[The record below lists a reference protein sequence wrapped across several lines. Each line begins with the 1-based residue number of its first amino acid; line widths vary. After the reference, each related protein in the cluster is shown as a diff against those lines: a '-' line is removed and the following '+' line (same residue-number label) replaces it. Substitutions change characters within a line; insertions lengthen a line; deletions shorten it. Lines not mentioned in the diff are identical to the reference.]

1 MLAPVSGARKDRR
14 SSFRALKDYLTQE
27 LDAETGAI
35 RPRGEMVLSENLL
48 SPETAAAEMRGVAN
62 ENARVKDPVYHY
74 QLCWQPGERPTQ
86 VQWEA
91 AAKKTVRQLGF
102 DEHQYILGA
111 HSDTEHFHVHVM
123 VNRVHPETYRAHY
136 PQFSK
141 RSLDKVLRE
150 IEAEQ
155 GWKHSRGLYHWDE
168 RTRQAVRNTPEQ
180 MRELRDY
187 SIENRVSQRAGKV
200 QTYADTESLEVYV
213 KGAPADQ
220 LHDLLQG
227 SNATWQKVHALLH
240 HYGLALEK
248 GDKGGYTVRAIGTD
262 LRVKASKVFRDDF
275 AGKANRSR
283 IANKLGPYR
292 APEDRILT
300 YDPRVKYTPRS
311 LKRDPQDRA
320 EKREQRAA
328 ERAQLRK
335 AYQAYKDHV
344 AVGLQKQGEDGRET
358 IRRLREDQ
366 AARRAHIRTL
376 QASPIQR
383 RAMRSVLAAEFVQE
397 SEILRHRLREERAA
411 RRAKTYREWITE
423 QAEVGDIAAARQLRG
438 FLYREKRARRES
450 AVRLGQEVLTIESAS
465 NQRPD
470 AVFYAIANM
479 TWVVDRRTGDVTYRL
494 DGNDAFIDVGEKI
507 NLIDSREATLAASLK
522 VAQEKFGSYL
532 HVTGSDQLKREIATA
547 AAKHGLNVRFTEDRM
562 NHWLKIDQ
570 KRYRTRGYGLGR

>member
-1 MLAPVSGARKDRR
+1 MLAPVSGTRKDGR

-27 LDAETGAI
+27 LDAETGEI
-35 RPRGEMVLSENLL
+35 RPRGEMILSENLL

-74 QLCWQPGERPTQ
+74 QLCWQPGEQPTQ
-86 VQWEA
+86 MQWES
-91 AAKKTVRQLGF
+91 AAKKTIRQLGF

-141 RSLDKVLRE
+141 RSLDKALRE

-155 GWKHSRGLYHWDE
+155 GWRHSHGLYRWDE
-168 RTRQAVRNTPEQ
+168 RTRRAVRNTPEQ

-187 SIENRVSQRAGKV
+187 SIENRVSRRASKV
-200 QTYADTESLEVYV
+200 HEYADTESLEVYV
-213 KGAPADQ
+213 KGAPAD
-220 LHDLLQG
+220 HVHSLLQG
-227 SNATWQKVHALLH
+227 NKATWQQVHGLLRY
-240 HYGLALEK
+240 YGLELEK

-262 LRVKASKVFRDDF
+262 LRVKASKALRNDF
-275 AGKANRSR
+275 AGKANRAR
-283 IANKLGPYR
+283 LAGKLGPYR
-292 APEDRILT
+292 ATDDRILAYET
-300 YDPRVKYTPRS
+300 RVEYRARS
-311 LKRDPQDRA
+311 LKRDPRDRA

-328 ERAQLRK
+328 ERVQLRK
-335 AYQAYKDHV
+335 AYQAYKEQV
-344 AVGLQKQGEDGRET
+344 AISLQKQWETGRET
-358 IRRLREDQ
+358 MRRLREEQ
-366 AARRAHIRTL
+366 GARRVEIRNL
-376 QASPIQR
+376 QLSPTQR
-383 RAMRSVLAAEFVQE
+383 RAMRSVLAAESVKE
-397 SEILRHRLREERAA
+397 RDVLRQHLQEERVAS
-411 RRAKTYREWITE
+411 RPRTYREWITE
-423 QAEVGDIAAARQLRG
+423 QAEAGDIAAARQLRG

-450 AVRLGQEVLTIESAS
+450 AVRLGQEGLTIESAS

-479 TWVVDRRTGDVTYRL
+479 TWVVDRKTGDVTYRL

-532 HVTGSDQLKREIATA
+532 HVTGADQLKRDIVTT

-570 KRYRTRGYGLGR
+570 KRYRARSYGLGR